1 MNVNTNFIPIEVSI
15 ILLIKNMYFCITYNE
30 VNYYLITLNMNLIH
44 KTLKNTFVYS
54 IILLTFTLMS
64 CDGTGTQGKGLM
76 SSSGRASE
84 LLVVCADSQW
94 KGLLGDSLRSVFL
107 QPLPYLLQD
116 EPLFLVVHIDEDGF
130 NPIYQKQRNILHID
144 INPQHI
150 EPKIRVVKN
159 KWAKPQLIVLLQAQN
174 ESEAIQFLL
183 QKKEIVI
190 DLFLES
196 EIKRFQR
203 AQKAQQDYKINKK
216 LQDSYHIS
224 MNVPEGYIFAV
235 HTKDFC
241 WLRKETERW
250 GQSMLIY
257 IQNYE
262 DTNMFSNDYIVDL
275 RNQMTRQYVFG
286 SVDNS
291 YMIVDAKY
299 IPSETK
305 YIDFQGN
312 YAVKTQGVW
321 KMMGDFM
328 GGSYIN
334 YTILDEKR
342 SRIIT
347 LDGFLYAPTDDKRD
361 LLRQIE
367 AMLLST
373 QIID

>member
-1 MNVNTNFIPIEVSI
+1 
-15 ILLIKNMYFCITYNE
+15 
-30 VNYYLITLNMNLIH
+30 MNLIH
-44 KTLKNTFVYS
+44 K
-54 IILLTFTLMS
+54 IRTFTPLLLIGILFYILTA

-94 KGLLGDSLRSVFL
+94 TGLLGDSLQSIFL
-107 QPLPYLLQD
+107 QPLPYLPQD

-150 EPKIRVVKN
+150 EPKIKVVKN

-174 ESEAIQFLL
+174 ESEAIQILL

-190 DLFLES
+190 NLFLES

-203 AQKAQQDYKINKK
+203 AQKAQQDYKIDKK
-216 LQDSYHIS
+216 LQDTYHIS
-224 MNVPEGYIFAV
+224 MNVPEGYFFAV

-250 GQSMLIY
+250 GQSVLIY
-257 IQNYE
+257 MQDYE
-262 DTNMFSNDYIVDL
+262 DTLMFSNDYIVDL
-275 RNQMTRQYVFG
+275 RNQMTRKYVFG
-286 SVDNS
+286 SVDSS
-291 YMIVDAKY
+291 YMIVDTKY

-312 YAVKTQGVW
+312 YAVKTQGIW
-321 KMMGDFM
+321 KMVGDFM

-334 YTILDEKR
+334 YTILDKKR
-342 SRIIT
+342 NRIIT